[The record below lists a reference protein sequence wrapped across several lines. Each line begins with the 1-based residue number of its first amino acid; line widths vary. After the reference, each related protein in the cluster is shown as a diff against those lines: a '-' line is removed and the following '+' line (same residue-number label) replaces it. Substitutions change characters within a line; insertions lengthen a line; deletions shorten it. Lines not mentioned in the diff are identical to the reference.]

1 MYLVKRNCRLLLFL
15 ESLGVIIPNN
25 LFSSFFDQALTRF
38 ACALFSLPVPPHGDS
53 NGTKDEI
60 PYVPRTVPDYL
71 DQKRIQKLLLLGPPN
86 AGTSTIFK
94 QV

>member
-1 MYLVKRNCRLLLFL
+1 LFL
-15 ESLGVIIPNN
+15 TILF
-25 LFSSFFDQALTRF
+25 FSSSDQALTRF
-38 ACALFSLPVPPHGDS
+38 ACALFSLPVPPPGDS

-60 PYVPRTVPDYL
+60 PYVARTVPDYL
-71 DQKRIQKLLLLGPPN
+71 DQKRIQKLLLLGPPS